1 MTLDDQRLAPRYS
14 VHCRAALV
22 DARTRRRLPV
32 QIYDLSQTGAAI
44 SSNNFIVDEG
54 DYELEFTVPGERDA
68 PLRTPCRVARVMLS
82 PDMNDF
88 CAGLAFTSE
97 AALQDASLQHFLAR
111 LSSQY
116 VH

>member
-22 DARTRRRLPV
+22 EARTRRRLPV

-54 DYELEFTVPGERDA
+54 DYELEFTLPGERNET
-68 PLRTPCRVARVMLS
+68 LRTPCRVARVMLS
-82 PDMNDF
+82 PDLNDF
-88 CAGLAFTSE
+88 CAGLAFT
-97 AALQDASLQHFLAR
+97 ADIATQYPPLQVFLAR